1 MTPPSPHRSSLRL
14 VAVLLLA
21 QALGACATAPPRQLL
36 TAEVEAARRLIEQRW
51 QAFGDL
57 RSLAEIKIQRDGRV
71 QHLAGVLL
79 LRAPGALRFEA
90 LSPFGPPIL
99 LVGAAPD
106 RVTIW
111 EVLKNRA
118 FILPSSPDANRRWLG
133 LALGSEDLVG
143 LLSGRVRPLQAPLSG
158 ALLPP
163 DEHGPSLSLT
173 SREGAQRL
181 WADPATGL
189 VRQVEYTQGKNPV
202 RVVISG
208 GGPAEPPDG
217 VTLASLDG
225 KLLVAIRYRRPQ
237 IDTGFDPDLL
247 RVTVPEGV
255 EIQDFR

>member
-57 RSLAEIKIQRDGRV
+57 RSFAEIKIQRDGHV
-71 QHLAGVLL
+71 QQLAGVLL

-90 LSPFGPPIL
+90 LSAFGPPIL

-133 LALGSEDLVG
+133 LAIGWIEV
-143 LLSGRVRPLQAPLSG
+143 
-158 ALLPP
+158 
-163 DEHGPSLSLT
+163 E
-173 SREGAQRL
+173 
-181 WADPATGL
+181 PA
-189 VRQVEYTQGKNPV
+189 
-202 RVVISG
+202 
-208 GGPAEPPDG
+208 
-217 VTLASLDG
+217 
-225 KLLVAIRYRRPQ
+225 
-237 IDTGFDPDLL
+237 
-247 RVTVPEGV
+247 
-255 EIQDFR
+255 